1 MRDGRDL
8 RVTAMRYCAVP
19 SYRVTL
25 TVGLLRPGVHPEQV
39 LPAAAA
45 AAAELATVEFS
56 DVAVVAG
63 EARITV
69 RYQADD
75 DALAEGVAGRV
86 AGHVTGLAQVPSVVV
101 TRRWGNR
108 WRPLG
113 SAPRR

>member
-1 MRDGRDL
+1 M
-8 RVTAMRYCAVP
+8 P

-25 TVGLLRPGVHPEQV
+25 TVGPLRPGVHPEQV
-39 LPAAAA
+39 LPAATG

-69 RYQADD
+69 RYLADD
-75 DALAEGVAGRV
+75 DGLAEDVAGRV
-86 AGHVTGLAQVPSVVV
+86 AGQVTGLAQVSSVVV

-113 SAPRR
+113 SELRR